1 MATDKQ
7 INDLLNKCQ
16 YKYKDQTRRD
26 ISNAIGYFKELY
38 PIPEK
43 YNYPDG
49 TIKELITLKGTIP
62 VSYKDVRYNIPVQLY
77 LADTHPYLAPICY
90 VRPTP
95 DMSVNV
101 SHTVQA
107 NGRIN
112 LPFLNEWN
120 PSQSDLYLL
129 LSLMTMKFNEE
140 TPLFSK
146 GSVQNHQPQPYQ
158 PQLQLQ
164 QRAAANQYQPLPY
177 PSEIRP
183 AYPTQVSSTPY
194 PISNMNPI
202 TPYPANVMSSTNQ
215 TTPYPVTS
223 NPYYPMPSNISQPQP
238 SYMKSGS
245 GSNIGQVRP
254 SSASYNSNYSDE
266 TIKPEYYRMSL
277 ISAIQDKVRMKIFE
291 LNSVK
296 QVEIDSLRK
305 VSQDLQDGERTL
317 NGLIHE
323 AEIEADTLQDLTAE
337 LKRKSAQANEAIN
350 RMQHRDKADI
360 EDAVVTPAP
369 LYRQIMNLFAE
380 ESAIQDLLYYL
391 SQGLQR
397 QTISLDVFLKQ
408 VRILSRRQFMV
419 RATMQKAR
427 EKAALPL

>member
-1 MATDKQ
+1 
-7 INDLLNKCQ
+7 
-16 YKYKDQTRRD
+16 
-26 ISNAIGYFKELY
+26 
-38 PIPEK
+38 
-43 YNYPDG
+43 
-49 TIKELITLKGTIP
+49 
-62 VSYKDVRYNIPVQLY
+62 
-77 LADTHPYLAPICY
+77 
-90 VRPTP
+90 
-95 DMSVNV
+95 
-101 SHTVQA
+101 
-107 NGRIN
+107 
-112 LPFLNEWN
+112 
-120 PSQSDLYLL
+120 
-129 LSLMTMKFNEE
+129 
-140 TPLFSK
+140 
-146 GSVQNHQPQPYQ
+146 
-158 PQLQLQ
+158 
-164 QRAAANQYQPLPY
+164 
-177 PSEIRP
+177 
-183 AYPTQVSSTPY
+183 
-194 PISNMNPI
+194 
-202 TPYPANVMSSTNQ
+202 
-215 TTPYPVTS
+215 
-223 NPYYPMPSNISQPQP
+223 
-238 SYMKSGS
+238 
-245 GSNIGQVRP
+245 
-254 SSASYNSNYSDE
+254 
-266 TIKPEYYRMSL
+266 MSL